1 MLTLSVVFGG
11 LYRGCPASCGL
22 LPSGSGVEGGSGLGW
37 GWSMCWLSHVPPSL
51 VRCEVAC
58 TAVLCVSLD
67 IGRANN
73 PRMGVVRGRSRMC
86 GLLR

>member
-37 GWSMCWLSHVPPSL
+37 GWSMCWLSHVPLSL

-58 TAVLCVSLD
+58 TAVYVFRWILGEPTTHGWVW
-67 IGRANN
+67 
-73 PRMGVVRGRSRMC
+73 
-86 GLLR
+86 